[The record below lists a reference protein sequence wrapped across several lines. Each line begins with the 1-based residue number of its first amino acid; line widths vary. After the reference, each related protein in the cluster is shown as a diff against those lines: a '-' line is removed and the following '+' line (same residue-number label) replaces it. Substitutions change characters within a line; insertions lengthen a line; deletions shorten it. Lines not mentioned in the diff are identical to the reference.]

1 MIKLFIVIF
10 AMGMLLAGCASQGVT
25 EVNPEDTAYLMR
37 AEVGSIVAI
46 KPVVIK
52 DTGTGSFIG
61 TLAGAVLGSTLGRGR
76 GNALATLGGGLLGAY
91 VGNEVGKANAQELS
105 VDLDNGEHVVVIAKG
120 NKFSVGQHVKIVLNG
135 GRVVSVEHN

>member
-1 MIKLFIVIF
+1 MIKLFAVIF
-10 AMGMLLAGCASQGVT
+10 AALMLLVGCASPGVT
-25 EVNPEDTAYLMR
+25 EVNPEDTAYLMQ

-52 DTGTGSFIG
+52 DTGTGSFLG
-61 TLAGAVLGSTLGRGR
+61 TIAGTVLGSTLGRGR
-76 GNALATLGGGLLGAY
+76 GSVLATLGGGLLGAY

-105 VDLDNGEHVVVIAKG
+105 VDLDSGRHVVVIAKG
-120 NKFSVGQHVKIVLNG
+120 NKFSVGQHVRIVLNG